1 MVTSELEGLVRAAL
15 ESASLSIGPVE
26 PDVPITFEHPRR
38 REHGDWATNIALNL
52 ASGKGNPRPIA
63 EAIVAALPR
72 SDLVSK
78 AEVAGPGFIN
88 LTLSPQW
95 WHGIVRRA
103 TDQGSGYG
111 RSNIGAGLKVNVE
124 FVSANPTGPVNVVS
138 GRHAA
143 VGDTIAS
150 LLEATGHEVTRE
162 FYVNDVGRQIELFGE
177 SIAVRYLQAL
187 GESGQI
193 PDEGYHGDYLV
204 ALAKSL
210 VDEFGDSLKGLPREQ
225 LVERCAV
232 MGVDRMLAEM
242 KASLE
247 RFGTRYDVWT
257 SQGELQESG
266 KLEEGIDR
274 LRSSGWAEERDG
286 ALWFVSSKL
295 GDDKDRV
302 LVRSDGRPTYLASD
316 VAYLLDKFGRGF
328 DRLIYQLG
336 ADHHGT
342 IPRFLATAEAL
353 GYQREQVEVPIV
365 QMVTLIRG
373 GETVKSSKRAGA
385 IVPLDELIDDVG
397 VDAARYTFLARSME
411 APLEFDIEL
420 AREQAPENPVYYV
433 QYACARICSI
443 LRKADE
449 SGVGEGESDLT
460 LLVHPSEDELMRR
473 IGGFEEIVPEAALG
487 RAPQKVCR
495 YLEELAAAFSAFYR
509 DCLVV
514 SDDRPLT
521 SARLELCRATRN
533 VLGSGL
539 GLLGVSAP
547 ERM

>member
-1 MVTSELEGLVRAAL
+1 M
-15 ESASLSIGPVE
+15 
-26 PDVPITFEHPRR
+26 FEHPRR

-52 ASGKGNPRPIA
+52 AAGKGNPRPIA
-63 EAIVAALPR
+63 EAIVGALPA
-72 SDLVSK
+72 SDLIDK

-88 LTLSPQW
+88 LTLSPRW
-95 WHGIVRRA
+95 WQGIVARA
-103 TDQGSGYG
+103 ADVGSGFG
-111 RSNIGAGLKVNVE
+111 RSQIGAGQKVNVE

-143 VGDTIAS
+143 VGDTIAA

-187 GESGQI
+187 GETGQI

-204 ALAKSL
+204 PLAKSL
-210 VDEFGDSLKGLPREQ
+210 VAEFGDSLKGLPRQE
-225 LVERCAV
+225 LVDRCARI
-232 MGVDRMLAEM
+232 GVSRMLDEM

-247 RFGTRYDVWT
+247 RFRTVYDVWS
-257 SQGELQESG
+257 SQGELHESG
-266 KLEEGIDR
+266 KLEEGIEQ
-274 LRSSGWAEERDG
+274 LRASGWTEEREG
-286 ALWFVSSKL
+286 ALWFLSSKL

-328 DRLIYQLG
+328 DHLIYLLG

-342 IPRFLATAEAL
+342 IPRFLAASEAL
-353 GYQREQVEVPIV
+353 GFRREQVEVPLV
-365 QMVTLIRG
+365 QVVTLIRG
-373 GETVKSSKRAGA
+373 GEAVKSSKRAGA
-385 IVPLDELIDDVG
+385 IVPLDELIDEVG

-433 QYACARICSI
+433 QYAHARICSI
-443 LRKADE
+443 LRKAKD
-449 SGVGEGESDLT
+449 SGASGGQVDLQ

-473 IGGFEEIVPEAALG
+473 IGEFEEVVPDAALG
-487 RAPQKVCR
+487 RAPQKMCR
-495 YLEELAAAFSAFYR
+495 YVEELAAGFSAFYR
-509 DCLVV
+509 DCIVV
-514 SDDRPLT
+514 SEDAALT
-521 SARLELCRATRN
+521 EARLELCRATRN
-533 VLGSGL
+533 VLQSGL

-547 ERM
+547 ESM

>member
-15 ESASLSIGPVE
+15 GSASPSIGPVE

-63 EAIVAALPR
+63 EAIVAALPE

-95 WHGIVRRA
+95 WHAIVRRA
-103 TDQGSGYG
+103 TDKGSGYG
-111 RSNIGAGLKVNVE
+111 RSDVGAGLKVNVE

-232 MGVDRMLAEM
+232 MGVDLMLDEM
-242 KASLE
+242 KTSLE

-257 SQGELQESG
+257 SQGELQQSG
-266 KLEEGIDR
+266 KLEEGIER

-286 ALWFVSSKL
+286 ALWFLSSKL

-328 DRLIYQLG
+328 DHLIYQLG
-336 ADHHGT
+336 SDHHGT

-353 GYQREQVEVPIV
+353 GYKREQVEVPIV
-365 QMVTLIRG
+365 QVVTLIRG

-397 VDAARYTFLARSME
+397 VDAARYTFLARSMD

-433 QYACARICSI
+433 QYAHARICSI
-443 LRKADE
+443 LRKASE
-449 SGVGEGESDLT
+449 SGVGEEESDLT